1 MLVDTA
7 RSKFREYNP
16 SGAIKLIMD
25 CLGGCSK
32 EQAFKIITGE
42 YRLIAV
48 EDGADFVEDS
58 PDFDIQEWAEDC
70 IVYLEERGRE
80 LGADLEK
87 ALKDIVYNDK
97 VLKVEVNYSSV
108 INYFINNDIDD
119 LIEDLT
125 ENSDSFFAIHS
136 ICKEAKSFLESC
148 HDIFISL
155 SYLKNNFDVE
165 TRPDA
170 IISLSSE
177 INSFLQE
184 LSNDSS
190 SVLNHAFA
198 KKKYM
203 DSQLNKYLECS
214 KTLKEFSAEKP
225 IHPIDITSDADA
237 GWLSPDGLY
246 FGLKGATANF
256 LHIQIADLLKVTRR
270 IDPGDTPADAWMA
283 RNGWVKIHHD
293 EIYYDGYLQS
303 RIWIPNGFLSL
314 RIQRLRLPSMAKLY
328 TEVFL
333 NSECPRGNV
342 VFPNFSR
349 WMNLQYEKNYLT
361 YEREHLWRNSLKSI
375 CSFGTVK
382 QCHFG

>member
-303 RIWIPNGFLSL
+303 RHGYLMVPLTE
-314 RIQRLRLPSMAKLY
+314 IQKTKIAQYGKAVYGGVLKFGMSKRECSVSKFQQMDEFAIRKKL
-328 TEVFL
+328 FDL
-333 NSECPRGNV
+333 
-342 VFPNFSR
+342 
-349 WMNLQYEKNYLT
+349 
-361 YEREHLWRNSLKSI
+361 
-375 CSFGTVK
+375 
-382 QCHFG
+382 